1 MLHWLLFLSP
11 SGPVFFSRSRGCQKK
26 FSEMVW
32 HDEKIVQIT
41 FIFFFWG
48 GGIKSWDQKKWPQ
61 SHSRTGVALSTI
73 LNQIEVKCVWLVRF
87 PVSLSPANIFH
98 QFPACRYLE
107 LCLNGF
113 SYWEHIL
120 SGKSRKR
127 RIVKKLQW
135 KRIASPSSKESGFM
149 PHSWYNLN
157 VERIREKWFFQFT
170 KKIFSQVSEWKF
182 KPSPSNFFVWYSELI
197 FA

>member
-1 MLHWLLFLSP
+1 MGDKENIWIWNNIFFVKKTKFKEMLHWLLFLSP
-11 SGPVFFSRSRGCQKK
+11 SGPVFFSRSRGCQKN
-26 FSEMVW
+26 FLGNGLTWRENCSN
-32 HDEKIVQIT
+32 H
-41 FIFFFWG
+41 FYFLLG

-61 SHSRTGVALSTI
+61 SHSRTCVALSTI
-73 LNQIEVKCVWLVRF
+73 LNRIEVKCVWLVRF

-149 PHSWYNLN
+149 PHSWNNLN
-157 VERIREKWFFQFT
+157 VERIREKWFF
-170 KKIFSQVSEWKF
+170 
-182 KPSPSNFFVWYSELI
+182 
-197 FA
+197 

>member
-1 MLHWLLFLSP
+1 MFVLPSSKTNHVRSKKNSRKWSDMTRKLFKSLLFFL
-11 SGPVFFSRSRGCQKK
+11 
-26 FSEMVW
+26 
-32 HDEKIVQIT
+32 
-41 FIFFFWG
+41 G

-61 SHSRTGVALSTI
+61 SHSRTCVALSTI
-73 LNQIEVKCVWLVRF
+73 LNRIEVKCVWLVRF

>member
-11 SGPVFFSRSRGCQKK
+11 SGPVFFSRSRGCQKN
-26 FSEMVW
+26 FLGNGLTWRENCSN
-32 HDEKIVQIT
+32 H
-41 FIFFFWG
+41 FYFLFLG

-61 SHSRTGVALSTI
+61 SHSRTCVALSMI
-73 LNQIEVKCVWLVRF
+73 LDRIEVKCVWLVRF

-149 PHSWYNLN
+149 
-157 VERIREKWFFQFT
+157 
-170 KKIFSQVSEWKF
+170 
-182 KPSPSNFFVWYSELI
+182 
-197 FA
+197 